1 MHTCMSPVLGVPP
14 AISRILISTYTQP
27 TLAMSA
33 AISRP
38 ASSTSLSS
46 LTLHDAQGYTR
57 AGAGSLFAASPELQM
72 ELEVAAKAILAD
84 KVICSY
90 VEPLCTAMMHSK
102 ESADM

>member
-1 MHTCMSPVLGVPP
+1 MSLVLGVPP
-14 AISRILISTYTQP
+14 ATSRILIATYTQP

-38 ASSTSLSS
+38 ASLTSLSS
-46 LTLHDAQGYTR
+46 LTLQDAQGYTR

-84 KVICSY
+84 KVSCRY
-90 VEPLCTAMMHSK
+90 VELLCTAVMHSK
-102 ESADM
+102 ESADV